1 MNDNTKTIE
10 RPFAVAA
17 RKGFSRI
24 AEQAQA
30 AAMVGVVDAETI
42 MDFCDATVARLVDL
56 QRRGASERDVLSVIQ
71 EALDTLE
78 SMTSGWAARL
88 AEAA

>member
-1 MNDNTKTIE
+1 MNDNIKTTE

-17 RKGFSRI
+17 RQGFSRM

-30 AAMVGVVDAETI
+30 AAMAGVANAEPI
-42 MDFCDATVARLVDL
+42 MDFCDATVTRLVDL
-56 QRRGASERDVLSVIQ
+56 QRRGASEREVLSVAKD
-71 EALDTLE
+71 ALDTLGN
-78 SMTSGWAARL
+78 MTSGWTAQL

>member
-1 MNDNTKTIE
+1 VNDNNKTIE

-17 RKGFSRI
+17 REGFSRI
-24 AEQAQA
+24 AEQVQA

-56 QRRGASERDVLSVIQ
+56 QRRGASERDVLSAIQ
-71 EALDTLE
+71 EALVTLE

>member
-1 MNDNTKTIE
+1 MNDNIETTE
-10 RPFAVAA
+10 RPFAVTA
-17 RKGFSRI
+17 RQEFSRI

-30 AAMVGVVDAETI
+30 AAMVGVEDAEPI

-56 QRRGASERDVLSVIQ
+56 HRRGAPEREVLAVTKD
-71 EALDTLE
+71 ALDTLGN
-78 SMTSGWAARL
+78 MTSGWAAKL